1 MRITAPESEQ
11 RERPIVPLALP
22 PLLSLAARLCP
33 AARALPSNGPF
44 RALAL
49 TLALGVAPLA
59 ACEAPRGT
67 IGAVIAQD
75 GESGRLFVRD
85 VPPGLAADKA
95 GVKRGDEILLIDGL
109 DVRAMTPQQIHAALS
124 GEVDATV
131 KLTLV
136 RGERVLR
143 VTVKRTE
150 ARRLLKRLP
159 MSDE

>member
-1 MRITAPESEQ
+1 MRTTAPKSEE
-11 RERPIVPLALP
+11 RGRPIVPPALR
-22 PLLSLAARLCP
+22 PLLSLM
-33 AARALPSNGPF
+33 
-44 RALAL
+44 LAI
-49 TLALGVAPLA
+49 GVAALA

>member
-1 MRITAPESEQ
+1 MRITAPESEP
-11 RERPIVPLALP
+11 RERPIVPLALRS
-22 PLLSLAARLCP
+22 LLSLV
-33 AARALPSNGPF
+33 
-44 RALAL
+44 
-49 TLALGVAPLA
+49 LALGAAGLA

-150 ARRLLKRLP
+150 ARRLIKRLP

>member
-1 MRITAPESEQ
+1 
-11 RERPIVPLALP
+11 V
-22 PLLSLAARLCP
+22 
-33 AARALPSNGPF
+33 
-44 RALAL
+44 
-49 TLALGVAPLA
+49 LALGAVGLA

-75 GESGRLFVRD
+75 GESGRLFVRE